1 MLMISPSGR
10 LRCGFFTSPARNV
23 MLFQPSYAHNA
34 PSIAAANPPRPP
46 VVIATPSQAPQTL
59 ACDRC
64 DQSPPLYKNA
74 PTPTAINTSTL
85 IAVRNV
91 ATPPLNVTAAVLMIT
106 VKLIAA
112 SATSCSRP
120 KETLMYG
127 TVKKV

>member
-23 MLFQPSYAHNA
+23 MLFQPSYAHSA

-46 VVIATPSQAPQTL
+46 AVIATPSHVPPTL

-91 ATPPLNVTAAVLMIT
+91 ATPPLKV
-106 VKLIAA
+106 IAA
-112 SATSCSRP
+112 QLRSEERH
-120 KETLMYG
+120 
-127 TVKKV
+127 